1 MGIGRRL
8 AKLEQQQTGDAGA
21 GVIGVRRVDHATGD
35 EPDVVTVAGSGE
47 TMSAAAFHAR
57 YPRGLLIL
65 LQEYGDA
72 PTGGAPV

>member
-1 MGIGRRL
+1 MRARGSG
-8 AKLEQQQTGDAGA
+8 
-21 GVIGVRRVDHATGD
+21 GVRRVDHATGAG
-35 EPDVVTVAGSGE
+35 PDVVTVAATGE
-47 TMSAAAFHAR
+47 TMTEAAFHAR